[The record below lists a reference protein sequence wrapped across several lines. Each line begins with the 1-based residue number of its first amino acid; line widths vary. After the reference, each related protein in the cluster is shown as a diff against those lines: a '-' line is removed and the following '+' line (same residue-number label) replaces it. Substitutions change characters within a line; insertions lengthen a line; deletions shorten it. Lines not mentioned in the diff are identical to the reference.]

1 MAFCNSIL
9 GVNLGKAQLY
19 DFAVGGQV
27 DTGVGESLVGISAK
41 WQPARFFGVE
51 FGGNYGGGFTVV
63 QIIPQFIY
71 TVSEQTDGLALYL
84 GAGPS
89 YIMGGHP
96 NEVKDFNIVGTAG
109 AEYELVDYPIS
120 FLQIGDLDYT
130 KKDPGFYNT
139 MQIKK
144 FRTW

>member
-1 MAFCNSIL
+1 MKRLIKNFGVFAILFL

-63 QIIPQFIY
+63 HLY
-71 TVSEQTDGLALYL
+71 TPLVSRQ
-84 GAGPS
+84 
-89 YIMGGHP
+89 MVWH
-96 NEVKDFNIVGTAG
+96 
-109 AEYELVDYPIS
+109 
-120 FLQIGDLDYT
+120 YT
-130 KKDPGFYNT
+130 
-139 MQIKK
+139 
-144 FRTW
+144 